1 MEQDLTCNV
10 NKCGAQLTGQALVTA
25 CSHAIC
31 MDCASRHGFTSQGPY
46 TCPVCRQPL
55 NESETGRQLLR
66 PSEEWKSVILCGL
79 SPTVVMECAGRALS
93 FWSYQVTNQIL
104 RQSQMNRNLQLHC
117 VSLEREVESVWN
129 QGNARISTLTAKIK
143 DIELEEQGL
152 RRKCED
158 LRRTLTEKSKKLEQ
172 AQELYNKLKQKV
184 LLSQPA
190 NDPADV
196 MGSRLGSNTDR
207 YDLQGQNAGGI
218 GPTTNYF
225 PDDSRPSRRHS
236 GSGSV
241 DNWNK
246 PMETQFLVPGT
257 PASHMSIGEPGSRFS
272 SMRDTLSNTL
282 PAIPRSGRYTQS
294 SRANNHAT
302 ASNIGR
308 TTSTS
313 FTSTELRGSRRHDEP
328 VVPRTS
334 TIRRVGDPILRTS
347 SHSFDSL
354 HSFIDR

>member
-1 MEQDLTCNV
+1 M
-10 NKCGAQLTGQALVTA
+10 
-25 CSHAIC
+25 
-31 MDCASRHGFTSQGPY
+31 
-46 TCPVCRQPL
+46 
-55 NESETGRQLLR
+55 
-66 PSEEWKSVILCGL
+66 
-79 SPTVVMECAGRALS
+79 
-93 FWSYQVTNQIL
+93 
-104 RQSQMNRNLQLHC
+104 
-117 VSLEREVESVWN
+117 
-129 QGNARISTLTAKIK
+129 
-143 DIELEEQGL
+143 ELEEQGL

-158 LRRTLTEKSKKLEQ
+158 LRRTLAEKSKKLEQ

-196 MGSRLGSNTDR
+196 MGSRLGSNPDR

-225 PDDSRPSRRHS
+225 PDDSRSSRRHS

-241 DNWNK
+241 DSWNK
-246 PMETQFLVPGT
+246 PMDPQFLVPGT

-308 TTSTS
+308 TTSAS
-313 FTSTELRGSRRHDEP
+313 LTSTELRGSRRHDES

-334 TIRRVGDPILRTS
+334 TIRRVGGV
-347 SHSFDSL
+347 
-354 HSFIDR
+354 

>member
-1 MEQDLTCNV
+1 M
-10 NKCGAQLTGQALVTA
+10 
-25 CSHAIC
+25 
-31 MDCASRHGFTSQGPY
+31 
-46 TCPVCRQPL
+46 
-55 NESETGRQLLR
+55 
-66 PSEEWKSVILCGL
+66 
-79 SPTVVMECAGRALS
+79 
-93 FWSYQVTNQIL
+93 
-104 RQSQMNRNLQLHC
+104 
-117 VSLEREVESVWN
+117 
-129 QGNARISTLTAKIK
+129 
-143 DIELEEQGL
+143 ELEEQGL

-196 MGSRLGSNTDR
+196 MSSRLGSNTDR
-207 YDLQGQNAGGI
+207 YDLQGQNSGGI

-225 PDDSRPSRRHS
+225 PDDSRSLRRHS

-246 PMETQFLVPGT
+246 PMDTQFLVPGT

-282 PAIPRSGRYTQS
+282 PAIPRSGRYTES

-308 TTSTS
+308 TTSAS
-313 FTSTELRGSRRHDEP
+313 LTSTELRGSRRHDES

-334 TIRRVGDPILRTS
+334 TIRRVGGV
-347 SHSFDSL
+347 
-354 HSFIDR
+354 

>member
-1 MEQDLTCNV
+1 MSD
-10 NKCGAQLTGQALVTA
+10 
-25 CSHAIC
+25 
-31 MDCASRHGFTSQGPY
+31 M
-46 TCPVCRQPL
+46 
-55 NESETGRQLLR
+55 
-66 PSEEWKSVILCGL
+66 
-79 SPTVVMECAGRALS
+79 
-93 FWSYQVTNQIL
+93 
-104 RQSQMNRNLQLHC
+104 
-117 VSLEREVESVWN
+117 
-129 QGNARISTLTAKIK
+129 
-143 DIELEEQGL
+143 ELEEQGL
-152 RRKCED
+152 RQKCED
-158 LRRTLTEKSKKLEQ
+158 LRRTLAEKSKKLEQ

-225 PDDSRPSRRHS
+225 PDDSRSSRRHS

-241 DNWNK
+241 DSWNK
-246 PMETQFLVPGT
+246 PMDPQCESSLLLCYTDNKTNLSAVLVPGT

-282 PAIPRSGRYTQS
+282 PAIPRSARYTQS

-308 TTSTS
+308 TTSAS
-313 FTSTELRGSRRHDEP
+313 LTSTELRGSRRHDES

-334 TIRRVGDPILRTS
+334 TIRRVGGV
-347 SHSFDSL
+347 
-354 HSFIDR
+354 